1 MKRTNE
7 MIFADIRANGFM
19 TERDMKLLKIAPIM
33 NKRIALIMT
42 Y

>member
-19 TERDMKLLKIAPIM
+19 TERDMKLLK
-33 NKRIALIMT
+33 NSSNNEQKD
-42 Y
+42 